1 MDNSW
6 VFDLETHIFS
16 IVQKKVGDKLKSKYP
31 NIRFTTTS
39 NPKGVTVKYPTVYIH
54 ELPGAEKAR
63 TLEGEDISGI
73 LYSMQVEVSTDKSA
87 KEAKAVL
94 KEVALVYKNMGFEI
108 NSFPEESNGDE
119 YYRCVM
125 RVRRTL
131 GNIDALH

>member
-1 MDNSW
+1 M
-6 VFDLETHIFS
+6 
-16 IVQKKVGDKLKSKYP
+16 
-31 NIRFTTTS
+31 
-39 NPKGVTVKYPTVYIH
+39 TVKYTTVYIR

-63 TLEGEDISGI
+63 TLDGEDISGI

-108 NSFPEESNGDE
+108 NSFPGESDGDE

>member
-39 NPKGVTVKYPTVYIH
+39 NPKDVTVKYPTVYIH

-63 TLEGEDISGI
+63 TLDGEDISGI

-108 NSFPEESNGDE
+108 NSFPKESDGDE